1 MCALT
6 LPRIWKTTRVQPIY
20 VQNAKKWKR
29 SFELWIFI
37 FFSHLKLKS
46 PWQVLNRTK
55 AKLKRTGGK
64 SSAVCS
70 RCSSDWN
77 VGTDSFVRDLQ
88 YSCIRDLTYVMYN
101 RIIKNL
107 TVLVQIPVLD
117 VLIFLLLFLL
127 RWHKYNSIICFKYNN
142 KKFSDSFIFL
152 ENTTERT
159 HNVHL

>member
-1 MCALT
+1 M
-6 LPRIWKTTRVQPIY
+6 
-20 VQNAKKWKR
+20 
-29 SFELWIFI
+29 
-37 FFSHLKLKS
+37 
-46 PWQVLNRTK
+46 
-55 AKLKRTGGK
+55 
-64 SSAVCS
+64 
-70 RCSSDWN
+70 
-77 VGTDSFVRDLQ
+77 GTDSFVRDLQ